1 MARESKII
9 TISLPPELAEEIDRL
24 AAAENRSRS
33 EMLREAF
40 REYLTYSRWR
50 RIRRWGDET
59 AREFGIRTEADV
71 DRILHEG
78 K

>member
-1 MARESKII
+1 MARTSKII
-9 TISLPPELAEEIDRL
+9 TISLPPEVADEIDRV
-24 AAAENRSRS
+24 ASDENRTRS
-33 EMLREAF
+33 ELVREAF
-40 REYLTYSRWR
+40 REYVTYGRWR

-59 AREFGIRTEADV
+59 AREFNIHTEADV

>member
-1 MARESKII
+1 MKRNTKIV
-9 TISLPPELAEEIDRL
+9 TISLPPEVADEIDRL
-24 AAAENRSRS
+24 AAEESRTRS
-33 EMLREAF
+33 ELVREAF
-40 REYLTYSRWR
+40 RQYVTYGRWR

>member
-1 MARESKII
+1 MARDTKII
-9 TISLPPELAEEIDRL
+9 TVSLPPEIAAEIDRL
-24 AAAENRSRS
+24 AVEENRTRS
-33 EMLREAF
+33 ELVREAF
-40 REYLTYSRWR
+40 RQYVTYGRWR
-50 RIRRWGDET
+50 RIRRRGDQT

>member
-1 MARESKII
+1 MARETKIVSV
-9 TISLPPELAEEIDRL
+9 SLPPQVAAEIDRL
-24 AAAENRSRS
+24 AAAENRTRS
-33 EMLREAF
+33 ELVREAF
-40 REYLTYSRWR
+40 SQYVTYGRWR

>member
-1 MARESKII
+1 MARETKII
-9 TISLPPELAEEIDRL
+9 TVSLLPAVAAEIDRL
-24 AAAENRSRS
+24 AAEENRTRS
-33 EMLREAF
+33 EMVREAF
-40 REYLTYSRWR
+40 RQYVTYGRWW

>member
-1 MARESKII
+1 MPRESKII
-9 TISLPPELAEEIDRL
+9 TISLPPDLAEEIDRL
-24 AAAENRSRS
+24 ATAENRSRS
-33 EMLREAF
+33 EVVREAF
-40 REYLTYSRWR
+40 RDYVTYGRWR

-71 DRILHEG
+71 DRILHED

>member
-1 MARESKII
+1 MKRTTKIV
-9 TISLPPELAEEIDRL
+9 TISLPPEIADEIDRL
-24 AAAENRSRS
+24 AAEESRTRS
-33 EMLREAF
+33 ELVREAF
-40 REYLTYSRWR
+40 RQYVTYGRWR

>member
-1 MARESKII
+1 MTRASKII
-9 TISLPPELAEEIDRL
+9 TVSVPPEVAEEIDRL
-24 AAAENRSRS
+24 AAEENRTRS
-33 EMLREAF
+33 ELIREAF
-40 REYLTYSRWR
+40 KEYVTYGRWR

-59 AREFGIRTEADV
+59 AREFGIHTEADV